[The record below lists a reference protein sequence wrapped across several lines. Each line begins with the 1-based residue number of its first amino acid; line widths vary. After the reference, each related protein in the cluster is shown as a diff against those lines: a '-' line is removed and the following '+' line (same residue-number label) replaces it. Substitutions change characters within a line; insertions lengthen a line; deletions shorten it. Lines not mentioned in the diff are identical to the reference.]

1 MAANTEQ
8 LSRFVS
14 DCVSCM
20 EASGLSIRFGD
31 DFREFQLLASRQ
43 PLRGQVAP
51 VFDPAFGHVRDGNAF
66 WVAVWDSAGEL
77 VATEAL
83 FMVDLAGDTLDRHL
97 HQHLDWYRPPGE
109 RVDCGRSIVTLSSA
123 ATLSG
128 KLCYNGEMWI
138 KGGPEGYRGG
148 PLIALVPRAAMA
160 LALSEWQPDHIWAL
174 VEPGS
179 AVKGLVARA
188 GFVHLEQGSVDW
200 WDRRKSAVFAEW
212 VAWLSAAD
220 ERHLLALGPDR
231 LCAILGNLE
240 PAAPAAPAQTVRK
253 LSA

>member
-1 MAANTEQ
+1 MAADIAR

-14 DCVSCM
+14 DCVSCIEM
-20 EASGLSIRFGD
+20 SGLHIGFGTNFHE
-31 DFREFQLLASRQ
+31 FRRLASRQ

-51 VFDPAFGHVRDGNAF
+51 VFDPGGGHVKSGNAF
-66 WVAVWDSAGEL
+66 WVAVWDRAGEL

-83 FMVDLAGDTLDRHL
+83 ILVDIGEQTLE
-97 HQHLDWYRPPGE
+97 QHLSRDLDWCRPPGE
-109 RVDCGRSIVTLSSA
+109 RVDCARSVVALTSA
-123 ATLSG
+123 ASLAG

-138 KGGPEGYRGG
+138 KGGPYGYRGG
-148 PLIALVPRAAMA
+148 PLIGLVPLAAMA
-160 LALSEWQPDHIWAL
+160 LALSQWDPDHVWAL
-174 VEPGS
+174 VERGS

-200 WDRRKSAVFAEW
+200 HDRRKSAVFAEW

-220 ERHLLALGPDR
+220 AGHLVALGPER
-231 LCAILGNLE
+231 LCAILGGLD
-240 PAAPAAPAQTVRK
+240 PAVPARTASK